1 MKNCI
6 MRCGHAS
13 SGLYEGKPVCVVCA
27 PDPRAFEIDE
37 NIPNLEGR
45 EAKCNE
51 CGLIVKSR
59 LDLPFFEYR
68 PDKNYDS
75 FYSGCRGWD

>member
-1 MKNCI
+1 MMK
-6 MRCGHAS
+6 CGHTGNAEHN
-13 SGLYEGKPVCVVCA
+13 GRPCCLICA

-51 CGLIVKSR
+51 CGHKARSNIN
-59 LDLPFFEYR
+59 LPFFKYC
-68 PDKNYDS
+68 PDSEYDS
-75 FYSGCRGWD
+75 FYCGCCGWG